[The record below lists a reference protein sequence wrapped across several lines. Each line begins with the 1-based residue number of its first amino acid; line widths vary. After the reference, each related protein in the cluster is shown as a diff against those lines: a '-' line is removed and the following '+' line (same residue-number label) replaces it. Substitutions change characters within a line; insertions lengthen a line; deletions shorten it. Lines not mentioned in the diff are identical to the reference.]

1 LRPVRIAAKMPLREL
16 GIRAGI
22 KFPRVTQIEAD
33 PPEGAPI
40 SIEERAAYLNAVE
53 SWATDRAEKYVKPAS
68 AIVQEPARVEDTQ
81 SNASEIAVMVSAL
94 LEFGKKHCFPSL
106 EIGPGVRLVAGED
119 GWKKFVASNTGYQIS
134 KAHTAALAID
144 PAWFKLGGK
153 S

>member
-1 LRPVRIAAKMPLREL
+1 VSVTRRHVHSVSHDSLVCIAISPTGDAAAQSAVWGLSIPPLK
-16 GIRAGI
+16 GMG
-22 KFPRVTQIEAD
+22 FP
-33 PPEGAPI
+33 PPSP
-40 SIEERAAYLNAVE
+40 L
-53 SWATDRAEKYVKPAS
+53 
-68 AIVQEPARVEDTQ
+68 
-81 SNASEIAVMVSAL
+81 
-94 LEFGKKHCFPSL
+94 FCKKHGFSSL